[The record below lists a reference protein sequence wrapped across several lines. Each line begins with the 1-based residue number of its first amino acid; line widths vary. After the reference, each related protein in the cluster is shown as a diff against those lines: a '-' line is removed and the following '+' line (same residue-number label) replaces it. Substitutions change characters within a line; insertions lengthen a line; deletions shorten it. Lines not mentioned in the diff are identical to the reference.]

1 MRKVILAILAG
12 AAAAAP
18 AEAADHY
25 YWHKSGVD
33 RETFRAEAVECE
45 EMALAARP
53 VRTQVPYSPNPI
65 AAGVGGLLAGYMNAK
80 ARRQMGETNMRRC
93 MASKGYVRI
102 AVPGKVVEEVGRLKG
117 EARVDRM
124 AEMAAAEPPLGPELP
139 E

>member
-1 MRKVILAILAG
+1 MLLG
-12 AAAAAP
+12 ASTAAP
-18 AEAADHY
+18 AWAGDHY
-25 YWHKSGVD
+25 YWHKPGVG

-53 VRTQVPYSPNPI
+53 ARVQAPYSPNPI
-65 AAGVGGLLAGYMNAK
+65 AAGVGGLLSGFMNAK

-102 AVPGKVVEEVGRLKG
+102 AVPGRVVDEVGRLKG

>member
-1 MRKVILAILAG
+1 MHKVLLAIVAG
-12 AAAAAP
+12 ALAAVP
-18 AEAADHY
+18 AQAGSHY
-25 YWHKSGVD
+25 YWHKPGVS
-33 RETFRAEAVECE
+33 RETFRAEAIECE

-53 VRTQVPYSPNPI
+53 ARTQLPYSPNPI
-65 AAGVGGLLAGYMNAK
+65 TAGVGGLLAGYMNAK

-102 AVPGKVVEEVGRLKG
+102 AVPGRVVEEVGRLKG

-124 AEMAAAEPPLGPELP
+124 AEMAAAEPPLGPALP